1 MDKINFFPDD
11 LDVQNKKIILRLDL
25 NVPLKDKLIKDFT
38 RIDLCLPLIKRLV
51 KKKAKIIII
60 SHLGRPKGNKDPAL
74 SLTPIYKYIKKSL
87 QANVYFFMGNFD
99 SEVNN
104 KFSHLK
110 EGEIILIENI
120 RYFKEETEDDDNFSK
135 KLGSLGDIFINDAFS
150 CSHRKHASVH
160 KITKFIK
167 KSYAGPL
174 LQNELNAINL
184 VIQNKKEPVT
194 CIIGGSKISTKINVI
209 SSLIEKVNNIVIVGA
224 MANNF
229 LVYKKIKV
237 GKSLIEDNTKEINL
251 EKNIEENNNFNSINS
266 FEEINKNINN
276 KFNEDNEEK
285 VILLNESENKL
296 ENDIK
301 LITNSGNSEFKEINL
316 SKPNIIKKI
325 DNVEK
330 VDQLYGLNNRREN
343 IEELIKPINKI
354 NDTNSNLININTNIR
369 KINNKNFIKNKL
381 LGANKM
387 NNSFYQKKYDE
398 NLAHYN
404 YTSESYLDDDEKSI
418 NKNKINLDYNTSDDE
433 DSNPI
438 ELV

>member
-25 NVPLKDKLIKDFT
+25 NVPLKDKIIKDFT

-237 GKSLIEDNTKEINL
+237 GKSLIEDNTKEII
-251 EKNIEENNNFNSINS
+251 EKIYTKAKDYNCEIIIPEDCVVGID
-266 FEEINKNINN
+266 FEGEGNN
-276 KFNEDNEEK
+276 KS
-285 VILLNESENKL
+285 L
-296 ENDIK
+296 NDIK
-301 LITNSGNSEFKEINL
+301 DNEIILDIGLKTVNS
-316 SKPNIIKKI
+316 IKK
-325 DNVEK
+325 K
-330 VDQLYGLNNRREN
+330 
-343 IEELIKPINKI
+343 IEQ
-354 NDTNSNLININTNIR
+354 SNTVLWNGPAGYFE
-369 KINNKNFIKNKL
+369 NKNFSNGTESIAQTISKNTFERSLISILGGGDTLAAINRSKNKL
-381 LGANKM
+381 SFSHLSTAGGA
-387 NNSFYQKKYDE
+387 FLE
-398 NLAHYN
+398 
-404 YTSESYLDDDEKSI
+404 YLEGKDLPGLSVLK
-418 NKNKINLDYNTSDDE
+418 
-433 DSNPI
+433 
-438 ELV
+438 